1 VTLNQP
7 QRQLA
12 FRSVIPVWMLMVV
25 GAILVG
31 VFAPAAHY
39 LDWLPIVMAAGILVT
54 FSVQLAAVQKEGLV
68 NRVMAS
74 LGGSLVILAIASAIL
89 SLIALAR

>member
-1 VTLNQP
+1 
-7 QRQLA
+7 
-12 FRSVIPVWMLMVV
+12 MVV

-31 VFAPAAHY
+31 VLAPATQY
-39 LDWLPIVMAAGILVT
+39 LDWLPIVLAAGILVT

-89 SLIALAR
+89 SLIAIAR